1 MNLKLG
7 KIQVGISSK
16 VFNESKSAADFAA
29 KVLPSLKHT
38 GIADATIREKL
49 EEYWKIRK
57 GKVEKAEEDPA
68 PAEKA

>member
-49 EEYWKIRK
+49 E
-57 GKVEKAEEDPA
+57 
-68 PAEKA
+68 